1 MSISRRRFLGGAG
14 ALIALPALATLLP
27 RSVRGAPPKR
37 PKRFIAFYVPCGIE
51 MASWTPAAEGANW
64 QSPILAPLASVRSK
78 VSVLTGLNN
87 TPGRS
92 ENGGDHAAGTGS
104 FLTCTHV
111 RKTAGADILNA
122 PSLDQLLAPTLS
134 AGLPFASLELGSDGG
149 ASVGDCDTG
158 YSCAYIRSISWANAT
173 TPLPKQTDPRAV
185 FDRLFGGYDPMAT
198 EAERQKRLVYRK
210 SVLDYAQREATSLSA
225 KLGRSD
231 KQKLDEYLTSVR
243 ELELRIDRPAAVCQ
257 PGQPPGDG
265 LSFAERSRA
274 MIDLMAIAFSCDLT
288 RVATFMLGNG
298 GSGNTHPQIGIAEAH
313 HELSHHR
320 SDPANLQK
328 LAAIN
333 TWEVGEYA
341 HLLQKLEA
349 IDDGEGATGLD
360 NSLVYFSSE
369 IEDGDAHRHTNMPV
383 LLAGGGGGTIA
394 TGNHRRYSNQ
404 TVGNLF
410 VSVLAALD
418 VPTPTFGDDGT
429 ATLPGIAV

>member
-27 RSVRGAPPKR
+27 RSVRGAAPKR

-51 MASWTPAAEGANW
+51 MAGWTPATEGATW
-64 QSPILAPLASVRSK
+64 QSPILAPLASLRSK
-78 VSVLTGLNN
+78 VSVLSGLSNK
-87 TPGRS
+87 PGQS

-122 PSLDQLLAPTLS
+122 ASLDQMLAPTLS

-158 YSCAYIRSISWANAT
+158 YSCAYVRSISWANAT

-185 FDRLFGGYDPMAT
+185 FDRLFGGYDPLAT
-198 EAERQKRLVYRK
+198 EAERHKRLTYRK
-210 SVLDYAQREATSLSA
+210 SVLDYAQREATSLSTT
-225 KLGRSD
+225 LGRSD
-231 KQKLDEYLTSVR
+231 RQKLDEYLTSVR
-243 ELELRIDRPAAVCQ
+243 ELELRIDRPAAVCRS
-257 PGQPPGDG
+257 GAPPGDG
-265 LSFAERSRA
+265 LTFAERSRA
-274 MIDLMAIAFSCDLT
+274 MIDLMAIAFACDLT

-298 GSGNTHPQIGIAEAH
+298 GSGNTHPQVGVTESH

-320 SDPANLQK
+320 GDPENLRK

-333 TWEVGEYA
+333 TWEVGEFA
-341 HLLQKLEA
+341 QLLQKLEA
-349 IDDGEGATGLD
+349 IDDGDGATGLD

-369 IEDGDAHRHTNMPV
+369 IEDGDAHRHTNLPV

-394 TGNHRRYSNQ
+394 AGNHKRYTNE
-404 TVGNLF
+404 TMGNLF
-410 VSVLAALD
+410 VSMATALD
-418 VPTPTFGDDGT
+418 VPTATFGDDGI
-429 ATLPGIAV
+429 AMLPGLAV